1 MRYWLSWLVQ
11 PAPTYGRRRRVAGN
25 VSVARVTERAVNE
38 KILEVEISGGI
49 CYNQDVAGETA
60 RMAGGDSK
68 MSAEWTVI
76 AWLPARAIE
85 SL

>member
-1 MRYWLSWLVQ
+1 M
-11 PAPTYGRRRRVAGN
+11 AEN

-68 MSAEWTVI
+68 KERNGRL
-76 AWLPARAIE
+76 LPSFRLAQ
-85 SL
+85 LKVYD

>member
-1 MRYWLSWLVQ
+1 M
-11 PAPTYGRRRRVAGN
+11 AEN

-38 KILEVEISGGI
+38 KILEVEISEGI

-76 AWLPARAIE
+76 A
-85 SL
+85 